1 MTTNISR
8 WEEAAGLMMK
18 THSPAATGLQQDSIE
33 IEQLEFDLY
42 YHDKLGI

>member
-1 MTTNISR
+1 
-8 WEEAAGLMMK
+8 MMK